1 MQRGRRC
8 GAASKRE
15 WSQHSTHPMPV
26 AAARRKSTPT
36 AHLNLRERRK
46 VLTASG
52 LPGSWLHGEEGR
64 AWLRSNA
71 GTQAGA
77 ACLFIHHKRP
87 MRSSPHATLV
97 SFQERAAWRTGP
109 ATPVEQQHLSTRAAG
124 CHPTAATIASLHEK
138 VAGAGGDDDSPLPMT
153 RPNPFGRPKQTPHF
167 RNWLQGQAMMT
178 SPRDAYASS
187 SSRKSCAK
195 ANNAAL
201 QVKQLSSA
209 ICVRRQPQIKTGTEG
224 EQRMAALQAQTSCS
238 CNGLTLPM
246 TIHSPLSVHRGTR
259 LTCRRGVGA
268 AALVW
273 AGELEAA
280 QPIGQPASSRRRQ
293 HRARMAPSQ
302 LTCLQCCRPARPVWI
317 AGRGAK
323 RISTQAR
330 APLAAA
336 AFRTLPCRA
345 ASPPLGPCP

>member
-1 MQRGRRC
+1 MWRGKQARV
-8 GAASKRE
+8 
-15 WSQHSTHPMPV
+15 V
-26 AAARRKSTPT
+26 AALNPSHASCSSPPQVNPNGSLEPPRAQEGFDCLRAARLLAAWARRAELGCAQTL
-36 AHLNLRERRK
+36 AHRPR
-46 VLTASG
+46 
-52 LPGSWLHGEEGR
+52 
-64 AWLRSNA
+64 
-71 GTQAGA
+71 A

-97 SFQERAAWRTGP
+97 SLQERAAWRTGP

-124 CHPTAATIASLHEK
+124 CHPTAATIAPLQEV
-138 VAGAGGDDDSPLPMT
+138 VAGAGGDDDSPLSMT

-167 RNWLQGQAMMT
+167 MNWLQGQAMMM

-224 EQRMAALQAQTSCS
+224 EQRVAALQAQTSCS

-336 AFRTLPCRA
+336 AFRPLCKPPRR
-345 ASPPLGPCP
+345 PPLGPCP